1 MNAEDK
7 AKALELSVALCK
19 RFEGFVAHPYLCPAC
34 VPTIGYG
41 CTRYPDGVK
50 VTLQDKPITEER
62 AVELLR
68 VMLQRFQDGVLA
80 SCPAIKSP
88 ALLAACTDL
97 AYNIGLNAFGS
108 STLRKVINDGGDNA
122 AISAQFRRWNKAG
135 GAVLAGLTKRRE
147 AEIAL
152 FSA

>member
-1 MNAEDK
+1 MNTEDK

-19 RFEGFVAHPYLCPAC
+19 RFEGFVAHPYLCPAG

-50 VTLQDKPITEER
+50 VTLQDNPITEER
-62 AVELLR
+62 AIELLR
-68 VMLQRFQDGVLA
+68 VMLQGFLDSVIAR
-80 SCPAIKSP
+80 CPAIKSP
-88 ALLAACTDL
+88 ELLAACTDL

-108 STLRKVINDGGDNA
+108 STLRKVINGGGDNA
-122 AISAQFRRWNKAG
+122 AIAAQFRSWNKAG